1 MVDVVVRRLTG
12 MVDEDNA
19 VEVIAQPEDETHDD
33 ERDRYSKVVEAYF
46 RSAVILRHN
55 NCAQIIVQVEENI
68 WQNKIRIIENITPD
82 NLYVGWRSNH

>member
-19 VEVIAQPEDETHDD
+19 VEVIARSEDETHDD

-46 RSAVILRHN
+46 RSAVVLRSK
-55 NCAQIIVQVEENI
+55 NCMQIIARAE
-68 WQNKIRIIENITPD
+68 K
-82 NLYVGWRSNH
+82 YVAK